1 MRRKMIFAAL
11 FAALA
16 FVSCTNELD
25 DSKVSE
31 EIVKTVVLDA
41 SFEEVQISGRATLG
55 ALSNGKMPFLWNT
68 GDQIKGYVNVK
79 ALNYASGI
87 VEAYD
92 NSSSAQINVNWTGTE
107 IPGEDDKMLF
117 FFPGQKGDATIS
129 AAGVSFTFPQRQYA
143 AKNGLPS
150 DSGYRK
156 LSAAIADAGYAVDVY
171 NGNVNSLKFQN
182 AFAIVQF
189 SLDASFANV
198 KEFAIVGNK
207 NETLTGT
214 YNIAADASV
223 ALDGSKTSYKAA
235 TLVYDSGANFAT
247 NSNYY
252 VVLAPTD
259 FTEGFTVRLT
269 LDSGVVMTKSSPKQ
283 LYSFPRSS
291 VNGLGVLK
299 ADDFVAQWEPTV
311 TEKQSLISN
320 TSARNIAVD
329 ADYVYASS
337 NSGSAV
343 VTAYPVKGGEAKTLS
358 GTGIVGG
365 THLVS
370 DVNIFGGNL
379 IACNLVNTGTSGTL
393 KVYKYAT
400 VDSDPE
406 TVLAYTVPSASRL
419 GDKFTAYGDWN
430 EGMFIFHDY
439 ANKNKAYVFS
449 VTDGVVAAD
458 PVIVSYAASYGANMA
473 AIYKFSDSQYFWAGV
488 ASGAS
493 TGGQNVQLFNY
504 GTSLTD
510 ASSSTALPFV
520 SGTSKSAGT
529 HGLRFFDMYGKGFMA
544 YLQVSDKLNSYLNIC
559 RIGSGVSFADAIA
572 SATSVYSA
580 TIATPGNSG
589 IYGDVAVYSDGF
601 VTYVAALA
609 YGKGITVYEIK

>member
-1 MRRKMIFAAL
+1 MRRKMTFAAL

-41 SFEEVQISGRATLG
+41 SFEEVQIPGRATLG

-107 IPGEDDKMLF
+107 IPGEGDKMLF

-311 TEKQSLISN
+311 TEKLSLISN
-320 TSARNIAVD
+320 TSARNIAMD
-329 ADYVYASS
+329 AEYFYVANHDG
-337 NSGSAV
+337 NSALLQ
-343 VTAYPVKGGEAKTLS
+343 AYPVSGGDVKTMNTDGIAKGA
-358 GTGIVGG
+358 G
-365 THLVS
+365 THLLSGIDMLGGSLLVS
-370 DVNIFGGNL
+370 NL
-379 IACNLVNTGTSGTL
+379 AIGQEL
-393 KVYKYAT
+393 KLYKWDS
-400 VDSDPE
+400 VDSGYE
-406 TVLAYTVPSASRL
+406 TVLQYSVPAGTRL

-430 EGMFIFHDY
+430 EGILIFNDY
-439 ANKNKAYVFS
+439 SNKNKAYVFAVES
-449 VTDGVVAAD
+449 GVVN
-458 PVIVSYAASYGANMA
+458 PVPVVVNYSTTYGQNLA
-473 AIYKFSDSQYFWAGV
+473 AIYKYSESQYIWAGV

-493 TGGQNVQLFNY
+493 QGGQNVQLFNY

-609 YGKGITVYEIK
+609 YGTGITVYEIK